1 MWCVWYCKDW
11 LNIWESGCRVTMA
24 ESRCRECKFWIIEG
38 SVAVDLGFILL
49 ALFRCSN
56 WIPSWW
62 SCNGLL
68 QCIENWGE
76 KRNCCSGLEYIE
88 RDYSRDTFKPISRGL
103 KSSFMCKKSLPT
115 DSCQVNWLTL
125 DLKPSAQQTRCK
137 MFLTQGAE
145 WPSRIHMFGLFIFWT
160 ESLMNKDRDCGRPQ
174 LACAIATSLLQGTVR
189 WAWGLLQG
197 ITLKVNFIYDLQKKW
212 GRFWTRV
219 WRIYSNIRIFEYLA
233 PNIRYSNT
241 NT

>member
-1 MWCVWYCKDW
+1 
-11 LNIWESGCRVTMA
+11 
-24 ESRCRECKFWIIEG
+24 
-38 SVAVDLGFILL
+38 
-49 ALFRCSN
+49 
-56 WIPSWW
+56 
-62 SCNGLL
+62 
-68 QCIENWGE
+68 
-76 KRNCCSGLEYIE
+76 
-88 RDYSRDTFKPISRGL
+88 
-103 KSSFMCKKSLPT
+103 MCKKSLPT

-219 WRIYSNIRIFEYLA
+219 WRIYSNIRIFLIQIFIWIFVHIIFWIRLYSDIRSYQLVGYEY
-233 PNIRYSNT
+233 IRIFIGSKILIRMYSDFHPYQFSDSNDVFV
-241 NT
+241 